1 MDAIDLNSD
10 LGEGYGAYRLGHD
23 AQLMQVISSANV
35 ACGFHAGDPRTMRA
49 SARLARELGVGIG
62 AHPGF
67 PDRVGFG
74 RRVLQASSEEITT
87 DVLYQIG
94 ALAAFCRAE
103 GLTLQH
109 VKPHG
114 ALYNVAARDAAVAAA
129 IVDAVARFD
138 AGLFLF
144 APPYSV
150 IEEAA
155 QRRSVPIARE
165 IFADRAYERDG
176 SLTPRALPGAVVT
189 ETQEVIARTIRM
201 LRDGTVVARTGE
213 EIAMSGQT
221 ICVHGDTADAAA
233 LLRDLRTALEAE
245 GIRVRPVGAPRAS

>member
-23 AQLMQVISSANV
+23 AELMKVISSANV
-35 ACGFHAGDPRTMRA
+35 ACGFHAGDPRTMRD
-49 SARLARELGVGIG
+49 SARLAREHAVGVG

-74 RRVLQASSEEITT
+74 RRVLHAGPEEITT

-103 GLTLQH
+103 GLRLQH

-114 ALYNVAARDAAVAAA
+114 ALYNMAARDATVAAA
-129 IVDAVARFD
+129 IVDAVARYD
-138 AGLFLF
+138 AGLFVF
-144 APPYSV
+144 APPHSAL
-150 IEEAA
+150 EEAA
-155 QRRSVPIARE
+155 QGSGVLVARE

-176 SLTPRALPGAVVT
+176 SLTPRSVPGAVVT

-201 LRDGTVVARTGE
+201 IREGTVVARTGE

-233 LLRDLRTALEAE
+233 LLRDLRTALEAG
-245 GIRVRPVGAPRAS
+245 GIRVRPVGSLHAS